1 MAQHQDPELTTY
13 DLKAVII
20 HRGGPYGGHYHAYIR
35 DDLKEGVWNLQL
47 PEKFEE
53 QPVEVKPK
61 DDKKK
66 EEAGKEAETPKEAD
80 T

>member
-1 MAQHQDPELTTY
+1 MAQNQDPELTKY

-20 HRGGPYGGHYHAYIR
+20 HRGGPYGGHYHSYIR

-66 EEAGKEAETPKEAD
+66 EDEAKKEAETVKAD